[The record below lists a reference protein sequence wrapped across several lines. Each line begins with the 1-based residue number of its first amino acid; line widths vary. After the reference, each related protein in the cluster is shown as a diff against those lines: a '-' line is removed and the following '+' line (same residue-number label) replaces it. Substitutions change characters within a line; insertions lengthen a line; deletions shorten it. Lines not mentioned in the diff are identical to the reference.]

1 MNLSWTLSSYLS
13 RNFFVVVALTFTLFL
28 ALIFMIDLVELMRRG
43 SEREAVTF
51 GLLVGMAL
59 LDLPRV
65 AGTTLPFAVLFGG
78 MAAFMRLTRNQEMVV
93 VRASGVSVWQF
104 LAPPLVVAFLMGT
117 FVVTIYNPVSAT
129 MAARYEQLDSKYLKG
144 RSSLLAVSKNGLWL
158 RQADPKGQSVIH
170 ALRVDEQMIRLNE
183 VTIFLYRL
191 DNEYQ
196 GRIDAATALLRNG
209 YWSLTDTWITPTEGQ
224 PVFHANYEQPTSLTK
239 SQVEES
245 FANPNTISFWELPH
259 FIQTAEAAG
268 FSARRYQI
276 HFYEILATPLLL
288 CTMVLIAAVFSLRVS
303 RLGGL
308 IQLIV
313 GGIFSGFLV
322 FFLGDLSLALGI
334 SGFLPP
340 FLAAWAPSIV
350 VMFLGLTVLFHLED
364 G

>member
-1 MNLSWTLSSYLS
+1 MNLSWTLSAYLS
-13 RNFFVVVALTFTLFL
+13 RRFFVVVVLTFSLFL

-43 SEREAVTF
+43 SERESISF
-51 GLLVGMAL
+51 GLLAGMAL

-65 AGTTLPFAVLFGG
+65 GGTTLPFAVLFGG
-78 MAAFMRLTRNQEMVV
+78 MAAFMRLNRSQELVV
-93 VRASGVSVWQF
+93 VRASGVSIWQF
-104 LAPPLVVAFLMGT
+104 LAPSIVVAFLLGV

-129 MAARYEQLDSKYLKG
+129 FAARYEQLDSKYLKG

-158 RQADPKGQSVIH
+158 RQADPNGQSVIH
-170 ALRVDEQMIRLNE
+170 ALRVNEQMLKLDD
-183 VTIFLYRL
+183 VTIFLYSL

-196 GRIDAATALLRNG
+196 GRIDARSAMLRQG
-209 YWSLTDTWITPTEGQ
+209 YWDLVDAWTTPTEGQ
-224 PVFHANYEQPTSLTK
+224 PVFHKTYQQATTLTQ

-245 FANPNTISFWELPH
+245 FANPNTISFWDLPH

-268 FSARRYQI
+268 FSARRYRI

-288 CTMVLIAAVFSLRVS
+288 CTMVLVAAVFSLRVS

-308 IQLIV
+308 IQLVV
-313 GGIFSGFLV
+313 GGVFSGFLV
-322 FFLGDLSLALGI
+322 FFLGDLSVAMGI

-340 FLAAWAPSIV
+340 FLSAWAPSIV
-350 VMFLGLTVLFHLED
+350 VMFLGLAVLFHLED